1 MSEPIVPTVHPDLRR
16 HQENMIAEV
25 YTLRGHI
32 HTAFGYSIVNCTL
45 IEGEDACIL
54 VDTMT
59 SMDRAEIVAAE
70 FQKLTDKPI
79 KTVIYTHFH
88 ADHVSGT
95 QAFVSEEDVASG
107 AVEIIAQEE
116 LVDHVM
122 RDVGL
127 IAPILGR
134 RAMYQ
139 FGMRLPVSDEGT
151 VGAGLGPPQRQGVR
165 TFMPPTKTYERL
177 YEGETGGI
185 PRAPQRPRGEPDGR
199 RRGIFYHWT

>member
-1 MSEPIVPTVHPDLRR
+1 MSKPIVPSVHPDLRR
-16 HQENMIAEV
+16 HQENMKAKV
-25 YTLRGHI
+25 YTLRDHI
-32 HTAFGYSIVNCTL
+32 HTAFGYSVVNCTL

-59 SMDRAEIVAAE
+59 SMDRAEIVAEE

-95 QAFVSEEDVASG
+95 KAFVSEEDVASG
-107 AVEIIAQEE
+107 AVEIIGQEE
-116 LVDHVM
+116 LADHVM

-139 FGMRLPVSDEGT
+139 FGMRLPVSDEGS
-151 VGAGLGPPQRQGVR
+151 VGSAGSN
-165 TFMPPTKTYERL
+165 
-177 YEGETGGI
+177 GI
-185 PRAPQRPRGEPDGR
+185 
-199 RRGIFYHWT
+199 